1 MEDPIAPPPAA
12 AAAAA
17 TISEDAKERI
27 KRLEHLVEAGIMSQE
42 EFEAKKEKIESEA
55 QAQAVQNKPS
65 RWHSYE
71 TMPQVSPHLTEE
83 NSPGIRIGAP
93 GLLNEYFQHI
103 KEEKPDCIIK
113 VLPPIGYRLPTVTC
127 HITCRIGGK
136 VIEDSLCGASK
147 KLVRSELAL
156 NVLKKLLPDFE
167 TPEDILANIKGMSS
181 GIRHPLRR
189 TKAEELLARG
199 APEYDPGPGRIESS
213 LGDMGPVLPVVCGD
227 ADDISR
233 VLQAFCETMKTPM
246 PNLITHGYN
255 EEGKLT
261 ASMDL
266 TVRQDAQA
274 IEEHGVEE
282 LRYFAYVEE
291 TDLASV
297 RQEANL
303 QILRQIFTGVHHKEA
318 LKVEIDKLKA
328 EVNRKKQKT
337 DAPAINPASFAASL
351 LNFYC
356 QVIRVR
362 MPEVD
367 ANNQLS
373 IRLPDGTVHT
383 VNVSRMNKKI
393 ARAEACHRLMKLIF
407 PEKDLNEVQAYITE
421 LQEANRAIQV
431 QKLTAGAAR
440 RFNTPWAGEWS
451 GWGTGWGAGKG
462 WGAGGKGFGKG
473 KGW

>member
-1 MEDPIAPPPAA
+1 MADPSSPLTGSTLPD
-12 AAAAA
+12 
-17 TISEDAKERI
+17 EAKERI
-27 KRLEHLVEAGIMSQE
+27 KRLEHMMEAGIMSKE
-42 EFEAKKEKIESEA
+42 EFLSKKEKIESEF
-55 QAQAVQNKPS
+55 QAAAVAKSNTYQNP
-65 RWHSYE
+65 WD

-93 GLLNEYFQHI
+93 ALLNEYFQHI
-103 KEEKPDCIIK
+103 KEEKPDCIVK
-113 VLPPIGYRLPTVTC
+113 VIPPIGYRLPTVTC
-127 HITCRIGGK
+127 TITCKIGGK
-136 VIEDSLCGASK
+136 IITESLAGPTK

-156 NVLKKLLPDFE
+156 AVLKKLLPDFE

-189 TKAEELLARG
+189 TAAEALLARG
-199 APEYDPGPGRIESS
+199 PPEFDAGPGRIESS
-213 LGDMGPVLPVVCGD
+213 LGDMGPILPVVCGD

-233 VLQAFCETMKTPM
+233 VLQGYCETVKVPM
-246 PNLITHGYN
+246 PNLTTHGYN

-266 TVRQDAQA
+266 TVPVADN
-274 IEEHGVEE
+274 EEGLS

-291 TDLASV
+291 ADLSAV
-297 RQEANL
+297 RQEGCL
-303 QILRQIFTGVHHKEA
+303 QILRQIFVGVTHKEA
-318 LKVEIDKLKA
+318 IKVEIDKLKA
-328 EVNRKKQKT
+328 EENRKKQKT

-367 ANNQLS
+367 ENNQLS

-383 VNVSRMNKKI
+383 VSVSRMNKKI

-407 PEKDLNEVQAYITE
+407 PDKDLNEVQAYITE

-431 QKLTAGAAR
+431 QKLTASAAR
-440 RFNTPWAGEWS
+440 QYNAM
-451 GWGTGWGAGKG
+451 GKG
-462 WGAGGKGFGKG
+462 WGGGWGKGYGGGGGWGGGWGKGKGKG